1 MGDRGTNPDA
11 YPDELRPTVPEEI
24 LLWRPKANARYSRSD
39 MKEADSIQVVPQD
52 FVRRMKFYLT
62 SPQPCPYLPGQK
74 ERKVFANL
82 AVDGAVNLND
92 SLTRSGFRRSQT
104 IAYRPA
110 CEGCGACRSVR
121 IDVANFEWT
130 KRWKRVLARNADLD
144 REPCHARASREQFR
158 LLKRYLAHRHPGG
171 GMTEMELR
179 DYAGMVDASP
189 VRTVVFEY
197 RNKVDANDPDAEGE
211 LQAAA
216 LTDVLRDGL
225 SMVYSFYRP
234 ERDRHSLGAYMVLD
248 HIRFAQELGLPYVYL
263 GYWVKNSDK
272 MGYKADYT
280 PLEVFDTDTWRP
292 LREEEI

>member
-1 MGDRGTNPDA
+1 VQATFQWRA
-11 YPDELRPTVPEEI
+11 RPGGG
-24 LLWRPKANARYSRSD
+24 YSRID
-39 MKEADSIQVVPQD
+39 MKETDTREIIPPD

-62 SPQPCPYLPGQK
+62 SPQPCPYLPGRT

-82 AVDGAVNLND
+82 AVDGAVDLND

-110 CEGCGACRSVR
+110 CKTCGACRSVR
-121 IDVANFEWT
+121 IDVAAFQMSR
-130 KRWKRVLARNADLD
+130 RWRRVLARNADLE
-144 REPCHARASREQFR
+144 REANLARATREQFR
-158 LLKRYLAHRHPGG
+158 LLKRYLDRRHPGG
-171 GMTEMELR
+171 GMTDMEIR

-189 VRTVVFEY
+189 VHTAVFEY
-197 RNKVDANDPDAEGE
+197 RNRLNGKPGDDGV

-234 ERDRHSLGAYMVLD
+234 ELADRSVGSFMVLD
-248 HIRFAQELGLPYVYL
+248 HVRLALELGLPYVYL
-263 GYWVKNSDK
+263 GYWVRGSEK
-272 MGYKADYT
+272 MGYKADFT
-280 PLEVFDTDTWRP
+280 PLEVFDGESWRP

>member
-1 MGDRGTNPDA
+1 MQATFQ
-11 YPDELRPTVPEEI
+11 
-24 LLWRPKANARYSRSD
+24 WRAWPGGGYGRND
-39 MKEADSIQVVPQD
+39 MKETDTREIIPPD

-62 SPQPCPYLPGQK
+62 SPQPCPYLPGRT

-82 AVDGAVNLND
+82 AVDGAVDLND

-110 CEGCGACRSVR
+110 CKTCGACRSVR
-121 IDVANFEWT
+121 IDVAAFQMSR
-130 KRWKRVLARNADLD
+130 RWRRVLARNADLE
-144 REPCHARASREQFR
+144 REANLARATREQFR
-158 LLKRYLAHRHPGG
+158 LLKRYLDRRHPEG
-171 GMTEMELR
+171 GMTDMEIR

-189 VRTVVFEY
+189 VHTAVFEY
-197 RNKVDANDPDAEGE
+197 RNRLNGKPGDDGV

-234 ERDRHSLGAYMVLD
+234 ELADRSVGSFMVLD
-248 HIRFAQELGLPYVYL
+248 HVRLALELGLPYVYL
-263 GYWVKNSDK
+263 GYWVRGSEK
-272 MGYKADYT
+272 MGYKADFT
-280 PLEVFDTDTWRP
+280 PLEVFDGESWRP

>member
-1 MGDRGTNPDA
+1 VQATFQ
-11 YPDELRPTVPEEI
+11 
-24 LLWRPKANARYSRSD
+24 WRAWPGGGYGRND
-39 MKEADSIQVVPQD
+39 MKETDTREIIPPD

-62 SPQPCPYLPGQK
+62 SPQPCPYLPGRT

-82 AVDGAVNLND
+82 AVDGAVDLND

-110 CEGCGACRSVR
+110 CKTCGACRSVR
-121 IDVANFEWT
+121 IDVAAFQMSR
-130 KRWKRVLARNADLD
+130 RWRRVLARNADLE
-144 REPCHARASREQFR
+144 REANLARATREQFR
-158 LLKRYLAHRHPGG
+158 LLKRYLDRRHPEG
-171 GMTEMELR
+171 GMTDMEIR

-189 VRTVVFEY
+189 VHTAVFEY
-197 RNKVDANDPDAEGE
+197 RNRLNGKPGDDGV

-234 ERDRHSLGAYMVLD
+234 ELADRSVGSFMVLD
-248 HIRFAQELGLPYVYL
+248 HVRLALELGLPYVYL
-263 GYWVKNSDK
+263 GYWVRGSEK
-272 MGYKADYT
+272 MGYKADFT
-280 PLEVFDTDTWRP
+280 PLEVFDGESWRP

>member
-1 MGDRGTNPDA
+1 MQATFQ
-11 YPDELRPTVPEEI
+11 
-24 LLWRPKANARYSRSD
+24 WRAWPGGGYGRND
-39 MKEADSIQVVPQD
+39 MKETDTREIIPPD

-62 SPQPCPYLPGQK
+62 SPQPCPYLPGRT

-82 AVDGAVNLND
+82 AVDGAVDLND

-110 CEGCGACRSVR
+110 CKTCGACRSVR
-121 IDVANFEWT
+121 IDVAAFQMSR
-130 KRWKRVLARNADLD
+130 RWRRVLARNADLE
-144 REPCHARASREQFR
+144 REANLARATREQFR
-158 LLKRYLAHRHPGG
+158 LLKRYLDRRHPEG
-171 GMTEMELR
+171 GMTDMEIR

-189 VRTVVFEY
+189 VHTAVFEY
-197 RNKVDANDPDAEGE
+197 RNRLNGKPGDDGV

-234 ERDRHSLGAYMVLD
+234 ELADRSVGSFMVLD
-248 HIRFAQELGLPYVYL
+248 HVRLAVELGLPYVYL
-263 GYWVKNSDK
+263 GYWVRGSEK
-272 MGYKADYT
+272 MGYKADFT
-280 PLEVFDTDTWRP
+280 PLEVFDGESWRP